1 MSTLYVVATPLGNLE
16 DLTLRAL
23 RILSEVPLVLAE
35 DTRHTRRLLARY
47 DLHPRL
53 LSCHAHTTP
62 AQYAALVAAL
72 DDGDAALVSDAGTPG
87 VSDPG
92 IALVQAALQ
101 HGHTVVPVPG
111 PSAPA
116 TALSV
121 SGLPADAYLF
131 LGFLP
136 RRAAPRRAQLRQVA
150 GLPYTLV
157 VFEAPHRLAASL
169 ADLAAVLG
177 DRTVAV
183 NRELTKRF
191 EEVWRGTLAGA
202 ASEWS
207 ARTPVG
213 EFTLVIAGASADR
226 AVQDEDAVRAAL
238 ASVRAG
244 GVGRREASRIVA
256 EQAGWA
262 ARDVYRL
269 WEDRP

>member
-23 RILSEVPLVLAE
+23 RVLSEVPLVLAE

-62 AQYAALVAAL
+62 AQYAALAAAL

-101 HGHTVVPVPG
+101 HGHSVVPVPG

-116 TALSV
+116 AALSV

-136 RRAAPRRAQLRQVA
+136 RRASPRRALLRRIAAQ
-150 GLPYTLV
+150 PFTLV

-169 ADLAAVLG
+169 DDLSAELG
-177 DRTVAV
+177 DRAVAV
-183 NRELTKRF
+183 NRELTKRY

-202 ASEWS
+202 AAEWRS
-207 ARTPVG
+207 RTPVG
-213 EFTLVIAGASADR
+213 EFTLVIAGAAADQG
-226 AVQDEDAVRAAL
+226 VMEEDAVRAAL
-238 ASVRAG
+238 AELRAG
-244 GVGRREASRIVA
+244 GVGRREASRTVA
-256 EQAGWA
+256 ERSGWA